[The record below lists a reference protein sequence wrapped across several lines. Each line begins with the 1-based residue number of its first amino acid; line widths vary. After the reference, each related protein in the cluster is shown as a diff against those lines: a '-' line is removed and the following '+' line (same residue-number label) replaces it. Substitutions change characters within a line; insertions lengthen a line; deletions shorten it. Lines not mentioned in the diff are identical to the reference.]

1 MSEDMAPLLVEL
13 GTEELPP
20 KSLQRLSKAFSR
32 HIIQGLQDA
41 NLLAKDLP
49 YRTFAS
55 PRRLAILIEEV
66 ALQQADSNVERRGP
80 AVSAAF
86 DAEGNPTPAASGFA
100 RSCKVEVSELE
111 RLQTEKGEWL
121 VFRSQQ
127 AGLPACELIPGIV
140 DAALGKLPIPKRMRW
155 GDMEAEFVRPVHW
168 LVMMHGS
175 DVIEATLLTV
185 ASGRETGGHRFHH
198 PGMLSLAA
206 ATDYQEALQANG
218 HVMADF
224 NPRQQIIIEQVN
236 SLAAEHGGKAL
247 IDSDLLDEVTALVEW
262 PNAMIGS
269 FDEDYLQVPQEALIS
284 AMQDHQKYFPVVD
297 DKGRMMSLFIFVSN
311 IESTRPQ
318 SVIEGNERVLNAR
331 FSDARFFWDS
341 DRKLTLDSQL
351 ERLKMVVFH
360 NKLGSVYDR
369 SIRVQALAGKI
380 AELLAA
386 DRTKVERAALLAK
399 ADLLTGMVAEFPD
412 LQGVMGHYYALEQGE
427 ENEIA
432 EAIEQQYLPRF
443 AGDSL
448 PATATG
454 QVLSIADKLDTLCG
468 IFSIGEIPTGD
479 KDPFALRRAALGVLR
494 IMIELELDLD
504 LRQLLVPAVAGYD
517 NGGEKSDEVVELIF
531 SFMLDRLQAYYLD
544 KGYSKRQISSVRHR
558 RPTRP
563 TDFNDRLLAVDAFAR
578 LEAAPALAAANK
590 RIQNILRKADRKETT
605 VIDPALLKEKAERA
619 LYAQI
624 IDLSAEVDEMFDKG
638 DYTTALST
646 LASLRTVVD
655 SFFDEV
661 MVMDEDLAL
670 RNNRLALL
678 ERLSEMFLRT
688 ADLSQLQ

>member
-1 MSEDMAPLLVEL
+1 MSEGMAPLLVEL

-20 KSLQRLSKAFSR
+20 KSLQRLSKAFSQ
-32 HIIQGLQDA
+32 HVIQGLQDA

-49 YRTFAS
+49 YRKFAS

-66 ALQQADSNVERRGP
+66 AIQQADSNVERRGP

-111 RLQTEKGEWL
+111 RLLTEKGEWL

-127 AGLPACELIPGIV
+127 AGLPASELIPGIV
-140 DAALGKLPIPKRMRW
+140 DLALGKLPIPKRMRW

-175 DVIEATLLTV
+175 DVIEATLLTLT
-185 ASGRETGGHRFHH
+185 SGRKTGGHRFHH

-206 ATDYQEALQANG
+206 ATDYQDALQANG

-224 NPRQQIIIEQVN
+224 NLRQQIIIEQVN
-236 SLAAEHGGKAL
+236 SLASEHGGKAL

-297 DKGRMMSLFIFVSN
+297 DNGRMMSLFIFVSN

-412 LQGVMGHYYALEQGE
+412 LQGVMGNYYALEQGE
-427 ENEIA
+427 VNEIA

-494 IMIELELDLD
+494 IMIELKLDLD
-504 LRQLLVPAVAGYD
+504 LRQLLVLAVAGYD
-517 NGGEKSDEVVELIF
+517 IGDEKSDEVVELIF

-563 TDFNDRLLAVDAFAR
+563 TDFNDRLIAVDAFAR

-619 LYAQI
+619 LYAQM

-678 ERLSEMFLRT
+678 DHLGEMFLRT